1 MSLKGNC
8 RATGIALAAV
18 FGLGLFGS
26 GCGEYFRPVANPI
39 PQPGGDPQHTR
50 HALVV
55 SRNGA
60 CVTGTSA
67 DCSTGTA
74 VVIDVSGDNAA
85 AVFTGVDG
93 IGRDPVYAVAP
104 TGTDY
109 VVNEVDN
116 SVSPVILGGQGGGP
130 NVISLPAPTPADP
143 GIIPAVPV
151 FAASARGKLFVAE
164 SGRNM
169 VAVID
174 TSANILTTEIP
185 VGPTPRALVATPDG
199 TQLYCLNQGDNT
211 VTVILPAN
219 NTVLTTIP
227 LTGTSPVWG
236 TVSSDGTRVF
246 VANQGTNSVS
256 VINTITD
263 TVIPGT
269 APCTDTFCVGTG
281 PNYIVYDPT
290 LNRAYVTS
298 PAGDSL
304 SIIENATGAV
314 PTVTTVSAAPAPCN
328 GTTPTSVTAL
338 ADGTRAYVADSS
350 GNSVCILNTT
360 SNTFTKRI
368 CLVQEPATGAPPTAP
383 CVGNATPV
391 FIASDSDSF
400 RVYTANQFQTA
411 AVGISTISR
420 QNITNPATGVVT
432 GLVTVTTTSS
442 VPFVVGQ
449 AVTISG
455 VSDSSFDG
463 VFGITSV
470 TGAQTSFTFVQNGIV
485 NSAFPCPPNTCTAV
499 VLPSVSLIQTSSDSL
514 VLNDNEV
521 TDNSSL
527 DLITPPLTIPAGGT
541 PTFITMTP

>member
-1 MSLKGNC
+1 MSLKGKC
-8 RATGIALAAV
+8 CATSIALAAI
-18 FGLGLFGS
+18 FGVGLFGS

-39 PQPGGDPQHTR
+39 AQPGGDPQHTR

-60 CVTGTSA
+60 CVTGTPA

-74 VVIDVSGDNAA
+74 VIIDVSGDSAA
-85 AVFTGVDG
+85 GVFTGVDG

-174 TSANILTTEIP
+174 TSTNILTTEIP
-185 VGPTPRALVATPDG
+185 VGPNPRALVATPDG

-219 NTVLTTIP
+219 NTVFTTIA

-236 TVSSDGTRVF
+236 TVSNDGTRVF

-256 VINTITD
+256 VINTLTD

-269 APCTDTFCVGTG
+269 APCTDSFCVGTG
-281 PNYIVYDPT
+281 PNYIVYDPM
-290 LNRAYVTS
+290 LNRVYVTS
-298 PAGDSL
+298 PPDGSI
-304 SIIENATGAV
+304 SIIENATGAA
-314 PTVTTVSAAPAPCN
+314 PTVTKVSLAPAPCN
-328 GTTPTSVTAL
+328 GTTPISITAL
-338 ADGTRAYVADSS
+338 ADGTRAYVADQT

-368 CLVQEPATGAPPTAP
+368 CLVQEPATGAPPTAA
-383 CVGNATPV
+383 CVGSAAPV

-400 RVYTANQFQTA
+400 RVYTANQYQT
-411 AVGISTISR
+411 GPFTISSICR
-420 QNITNPATGVVT
+420 GTTAHCPSSSAGV
-432 GLVTVTTTSS
+432 VTVTTTASN
-442 VPFVVGQ
+442 PFAVGEP
-449 AVTISG
+449 VTITG
-455 VSDSSFDG
+455 VSDASFDG

-470 TGAQTSFTFVQNGIV
+470 KSTTEFTYSQPGIPDSSFSGPGA
-485 NSAFPCPPNTCTAV
+485 TAAI
-499 VLPSVSLIQTSSDSL
+499 LPYVSLIQTSSDATVRTTSGG
-514 VLNDNEV
+514 
-521 TDNSSL
+521 T
-527 DLITPPLTIPAGGT
+527 IPLTIPAGGT
-541 PTFITMTP
+541 PTFIVMTP